1 MPKVSRRGEQMIH
14 SPIRSLMP
22 YAREAKKDGVQVL
35 HLNIGQPDIKTPKAA
50 LDCLTTYDQE
60 VIKYG
65 ASEGNED
72 LRATVSK
79 YYQENVADISSDEV
93 YVTTGASEA
102 ILFILFSCFEPGQ
115 EIIIPEPFYANY
127 IGFSQISGVVLRPVQ
142 STIDDHFGLP
152 EPASFVERITSQT
165 KAIFLCNPGN
175 PTGNLYSQDDLIE
188 IGRLVKEHDL
198 FLIVDEVY
206 REFCYDDEFYSVLK
220 LEGLEDHVV
229 VVDSISKVFSA
240 CGSRIGFVVTRSQ
253 SILENILKYAQL
265 RLCPPMIGQH
275 VALACFE
282 NRASYLTE
290 VRAEYNRRRLYLHK
304 RLSQMDG
311 VTCYLPKA
319 AFYIMT
325 ALPVKDT
332 SHFCKWLLSDFRLDG
347 RTIMMAPGDG
357 FYLSNHMG
365 KDQVRIAFVLN
376 VERLTIAMDILEAA
390 LKEYNINFGD

>member
-1 MPKVSRRGEQMIH
+1 MPNVSRRGEQMIH

-22 YAREAKKDGVQVL
+22 FARQAKKEGVEVL
-35 HLNIGQPDIKTPKAA
+35 HLNIGQPDIKTPRAA
-50 LDCLTTYDQE
+50 LESLASYDQE
-60 VIKYG
+60 IIKYG

-72 LRATVSK
+72 LRRTVSK
-79 YYQENVADISSDEV
+79 YYTENVADIDYSEV

-102 ILFILFSCFEPGQ
+102 ILFILFSCFEAGQ

-127 IGFSQISGVVLRPVQ
+127 IGFSQISGVVVRPVQ
-142 STIDDHFGLP
+142 SSIDDHFGLP
-152 EPASFVERITSQT
+152 EPSSFVEQITSQT
-165 KAIFLCNPGN
+165 KALFLCNPGN
-175 PTGNLYSQDDLIE
+175 PTGNLYSKEDLIE
-188 IGRLVKEHDL
+188 IGKLVKEHDL

-206 REFCYDDEFYSVLK
+206 REFCYDEEFYSVLK

-253 SILENILKYAQL
+253 SILDNILKYAQL

-275 VALACFE
+275 VALACFD

-290 VRAEYNRRRLYLHK
+290 VRAEYNRRRLYLHE
-304 RLSQMDG
+304 RLSQMKG

-325 ALPVKDT
+325 ALPVKNT
-332 SHFCKWLLSDFRLDG
+332 SDFCKWLLSDFRLEG
-347 RTIMMAPGDG
+347 KTIMMAPGDG

-365 KDQVRIAFVLN
+365 RDQVRIAFVLN
-376 VERLTIAMDILEAA
+376 VERLKVAMDILEAG
-390 LKEYNINFGD
+390 LKEYKLR